1 MAILKG
7 EMRNIFTDL
16 EVRNLP
22 AVGVPSGPRSRG
34 LSLLLA
40 IHIVSFSSHDARR
53 YIETME

>member
-1 MAILKG
+1 
-7 EMRNIFTDL
+7 MRNIIKIF

-40 IHIVSFSSHDARR
+40 IHIVSLSSHDARR